1 MRPRSSQRTTQGG
14 IIVTAVVC
22 STFALLLICL
32 SAEPSFGLDVPPLTG
47 RIVDQARLL
56 PLDLAAALSAELEV
70 HEAKTG
76 NQVAVLTIA
85 SLEGEPLEE
94 YAHRVVTTWR
104 LGQKGTDN
112 GVLLLVVMRE
122 RKVRIEVGYGLEDVL
137 TDVRASRII
146 REEIVPRFR
155 AGDFPGGIAAGLRAI
170 VGTIE
175 GTYTAPTRQSAPPTV
190 AGSSAILTLLLA
202 VLVGTVVGLLLSARR
217 QSARGLLGSVFSF
230 FIAQSVSFLLGVLA
244 ALATFAV
251 IFWLVSLPPSR
262 RRRARS
268 GFDFDWGPPMAFGG
282 DAIGSAGEIG
292 FSGGGGDF
300 GGGGASGDW

>member
-1 MRPRSSQRTTQGG
+1 MRLKSGQRATKKG
-14 IIVTAVVC
+14 ISVTAVVGA
-22 STFALLLICL
+22 TVAWLLTGL
-32 SAEPSFGLDVPPLTG
+32 SVEPSFGLDVPPLSG

-56 PLDLAAALSAELEV
+56 PPDLAAALSSELEA
-70 HEAKTG
+70 HEVKTG

-94 YAHRVVTTWR
+94 YAHRVATTWR

-112 GVLLLVVMRE
+112 GVLLLVVKRE
-122 RKVRIEVGYGLEDVL
+122 RKVRIEVGYGLEGVL
-137 TDVRASRII
+137 TDARASRII

-155 AGDFPGGIAAGLRAI
+155 VGDFPGGIAAGLQAI

-175 GTYTAPTRQSAPPTV
+175 GTYTAPVRQPAPQAV
-190 AGSSAILTLLLA
+190 ASSSAILTVVLA

-230 FIAQSVSFLLGVLA
+230 SIAQSASLLLGVLA
-244 ALATFAV
+244 AVATFV
-251 IFWLVSLPPSR
+251 LIVWLVSLPPSR

-268 GFDFDWGPPMAFGG
+268 GFDFDWGPPVAFGG
-282 DAIGSAGEIG
+282 DVIGSAGEIG